1 MNTMLL
7 HFISLPSSAQIALWA
22 AAGCACAAL
31 VHLLLRK
38 LAPDHV
44 TQKQSDEVGVI
55 IAVVGIFYG
64 LIIAALLVRA
74 INHFDA
80 SSDIVEREAEL
91 AGSLYRM
98 SAQGLPSARQPV
110 KDNLLAYLDAIV
122 SREWPLQQ
130 KGEEVPAG
138 SPELGRLSRT
148 LAAVRPADR
157 REAEY
162 LSLAQNQLNGL
173 YASRHARLSDQ
184 AMTIPLDIWWV
195 SLIGEVLLIFF
206 AWLMHVPSKAVHF
219 FLTCAMAASISI
231 VLAIILIYDTPFY
244 GDISVSPEPYHKT
257 LRAIRADSLDG

>member
-1 MNTMLL
+1 MLL
-7 HFISLPSSAQIALWA
+7 HFISLPSSAQIAAWA
-22 AAGCACAAL
+22 ASGCLCATL

-80 SSDIVEREAEL
+80 STDIVEREAEL

-98 SAQGLPSARQPV
+98 SAQGLPSARQTV
-110 KDNLLAYLDAIV
+110 KDNLLAYLDAV
-122 SREWPLQQ
+122 VAREWPRQQ
-130 KGEEVPAG
+130 GGEEVPSG
-138 SPELGRLSRT
+138 SPELGRLSRA
-148 LAAVRPADR
+148 LAGVRPADR

-162 LSLAQNQLNGL
+162 LNLAQSQLNGL

-184 AMTIPLDIWWV
+184 AMTIPWDIWSV

-206 AWLMHVPSKAVHF
+206 AWLMHVPSKGVHF

-244 GDISVSPEPYHKT
+244 GDISVSPEPYRKVLH
-257 LRAIRADSLDG
+257 AIRADSLDG